1 MKFQELLRV
10 SGLCTDF
17 TSSYEV
23 NHICCDSRLAGP
35 FSVFVCIEGAV
46 TDGHLYAGSARSRGC
61 RCFIAQK
68 DLQLPDD
75 CDVCII
81 NDSRNALA
89 LLSCFLQGNPSEA
102 IKVIGITGTKGK
114 TTTALMI
121 HGILN
126 QMGIETGYIGSNGIM
141 YKDFHHMT
149 VNTTPESCDIQAHL
163 RDMVDCGVKYA
174 VIEVSSQALYHGRVK
189 YTNFDTLIYTNL
201 YHDHIGGNE
210 HPTFEHYRD
219 CKKSLFTEYKCNRI
233 LINSDDPYSEYMV
246 SECELAPETYGIDKS
261 RQNYAENIAMFRD
274 NNTLGMSFDYVC
286 DKGRFPAIIKMPG
299 KYSISNSLAAIA
311 VCRGIVDDIP
321 EIIKALEK
329 ISVQGR
335 FEIVPA
341 LPYAT
346 IIIDYAHNG
355 ASMTSVLETLR
366 MYNPNRIITLFGSV
380 GSRTQMR
387 RAELGKIASLL
398 SDYCILTSDNPDTED
413 PRQIIYEIAR
423 SFDPEG
429 CKYYAIP
436 DRKKAIE
443 YAMSI
448 LKPGDI
454 LLLAGKGHENYQFI
468 SGRKIPFCEREIV
481 LETAETM
488 NKINV

>member
-1 MKFQELLRV
+1 MKFEELLRQ
-10 SGLCTDF
+10 SGLATEF
-17 TSSYEV
+17 KSSHEI

-35 FSVFVCIEGAV
+35 FSVFVCIKGAV
-46 TDGHLYAGSARSRGC
+46 TDGHLYADAARSKGC

-68 DLQLPDD
+68 DLQLPSD
-75 CDVCII
+75 CDVFITD
-81 NDSRNALA
+81 DSRNALA
-89 LLSCFLQGNPSEA
+89 LLSCLLYNAPSKA
-102 IKVIGITGTKGK
+102 IRIIGITGTKGK

-121 HGILN
+121 SGILN
-126 QMGIETGYIGSNGIM
+126 KMGIETGYIGSNGIM

-189 YTNFDTLIYTNL
+189 YISFDTLIYTNL
-201 YHDHIGGNE
+201 YHDHIGEHE

-219 CKKSLFTEYKCNRI
+219 CKKSLFTEFECNRI
-233 LINSDDPYSEYMV
+233 IVNEDDQYSEYMV
-246 SECELAPETYGIDKS
+246 ENCSPAPQTYGIDKS
-261 RQNYAENIAMFRD
+261 CQNYAENIEMYR
-274 NNTLGMSFDYVC
+274 NENTLGMSFDYVC
-286 DKGRFPAIIKMPG
+286 EQGRFPAIIKMPG
-299 KYSISNSLAAIA
+299 KYSISNSLATITA
-311 VCRGIVDDIP
+311 CRGIVNDIP
-321 EIIKALEK
+321 GIIKALGE

-346 IIIDYAHNG
+346 VIIDYAHNG

-366 MYNPNRIITLFGSV
+366 MYEPNRIITLFGSV
-380 GSRTQMR
+380 GCRTKMR
-387 RAELGKIASLL
+387 RAELGLVASRL

-413 PRQIIYEIAR
+413 PHQIIYEIAR
-423 SFDPEG
+423 SFDPDG

-448 LKPGDI
+448 LKLGDI
-454 LLLAGKGHENYQFI
+454 LLLAGKGHENYQYI
-468 SGRKIPFCEREIV
+468 CGRKIPFCERDIV
-481 LETAETM
+481 LETAEIM
-488 NKINV
+488 NKANV